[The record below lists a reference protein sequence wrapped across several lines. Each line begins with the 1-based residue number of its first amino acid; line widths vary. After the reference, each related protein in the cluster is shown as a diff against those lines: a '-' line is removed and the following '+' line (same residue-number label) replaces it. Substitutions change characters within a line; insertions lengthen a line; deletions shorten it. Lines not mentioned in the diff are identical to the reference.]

1 MYVGTLVIPG
11 KGDSIGVIKTH
22 GIKGS
27 KSQLFRL
34 RMSGVLQVPMVWVT
48 EWLKQKLNK
57 PFVGNVI
64 FWVTFCVIGQPL
76 CIMMYY
82 HDYKHGVVGP
92 SV

>member
-1 MYVGTLVIPG
+1 M
-11 KGDSIGVIKTH
+11 
-22 GIKGS
+22 
-27 KSQLFRL
+27 
-34 RMSGVLQVPMVWVT
+34 QVPMVWVT